1 VIDPDRDTDFT
12 ATALPLLGAVA
23 RVARA
28 IANDASD
35 AEDLV
40 QETYLRAYR
49 SWHTFVPGTDCLRW
63 LATICRNLRIDQ
75 GRRASHETVV
85 DDIELES
92 LASARLHK
100 AAMEAGVGD
109 MYTRID
115 LGPAIVRAI
124 GRLDRPF
131 REVVVLADVDG
142 LSYEE
147 IAAQLDIPVG
157 TVRSRLYR
165 ARRQLQEML
174 LAYAVDAGFANVP
187 VGATSRQYVLPAR
200 Q

>member
-1 VIDPDRDTDFT
+1 MMDVVDRDADF
-12 ATALPLLGAVA
+12 AAVALPLLGAVH

-28 IANDASD
+28 ITDNASD

-49 SWHTFVPGTDCLRW
+49 SWETFIPGTDCLSW
-63 LATICRNLRIDQ
+63 LATICRNQRIDQ
-75 GRRASHETVV
+75 GRRERHETIV
-85 DDIELES
+85 DDIALES

-100 AAMEAGVGD
+100 AAMQAGVGD
-109 MYTRID
+109 LYARID
-115 LGPAIVRAI
+115 LGPAIAHAI
-124 GRLDRPF
+124 AQLDPSF
-131 REVVVLADVDG
+131 REVVMLGDVDG
-142 LSYEE
+142 LSYEA
-147 IAAQLDIPVG
+147 IAACLDIPIG

-187 VGATSRQYVLPAR
+187 AQQTAQ
-200 Q
+200 